1 MSGPGVSGSAA
12 RVTLVVHAPT
22 AATAAAAFPAGEPL
36 DDRGRSWAEQGR
48 GRLPRAG
55 RVRCA
60 PEPACVETC
69 AHLGLAA
76 EPDAV
81 LAEWDL
87 GAWAGRTLDDVA
99 AGSPAAVT
107 AWLTDPDAAPHGGES
122 LSALVERVRL
132 WLATAPSGHT
142 LAVCGPAVVRAAV
155 VAVLGAPPGAFWRLD
170 VAPMTATALRGGPDR
185 WSVRSVA
192 TAVGRPR

>member
-1 MSGPGVSGSAA
+1 MSGSAA
-12 RVTLVVHAPT
+12 RVTLLAHAPT
-22 AATAAAAFPAGEPL
+22 AATAAAAFPAHEPL

-81 LAEWDL
+81 LADWDL
-87 GAWAGRTLDDVA
+87 GSWAGRTLDDVA

-107 AWLTDPDAAPHGGES
+107 AWLTDPDAVPHGGES
-122 LSALVERVRL
+122 LSALVDRARL
-132 WLATAPSGHT
+132 WLATAPGGHT

-155 VAVLGAPPGAFWRLD
+155 VAVLGAPSSAFGRLD
-170 VAPMTATALRGGPDR
+170 VAPMTATDLRGGPDR
-185 WSVRSVA
+185 WNVRSVA
-192 TAVGRPR
+192 SPVGRPR

>member
-1 MSGPGVSGSAA
+1 VVSGSAA
-12 RVTLVVHAPT
+12 RVTLLAHAPT
-22 AATAAAAFPAGEPL
+22 AATAAAAFPARDPL

-81 LAEWDL
+81 LADWEL
-87 GAWAGRTLDDVA
+87 GSWAGRTLDDVA

-107 AWLTDPDAAPHGGES
+107 AWLTDPDAVPHGGES
-122 LSALVERVRL
+122 LSALVDRARL
-132 WLATAPSGHT
+132 WLATAPGGHT

-155 VAVLGAPPGAFWRLD
+155 VAVLGAPSSAFWRLD
-170 VAPMTATALRGGPDR
+170 VAPMTATDLRGGPDR

-192 TAVGRPR
+192 SPVGRPR